1 MYVTKNTEKNHFIL
15 KPSPHMRKINE
26 LRLKFKYLNKIFDDL
41 NIKKTE
47 MQKVQKTKFLKEYDK
62 MLT

>member
-1 MYVTKNTEKNHFIL
+1 
-15 KPSPHMRKINE
+15 MRKINE